1 MRRLLRLTAAMLLFC
16 VPAYAQGHLAGTVK
30 DADGRPVKG
39 ASITAE
45 NPDAVPTTF
54 TATSDAKGRF
64 GMLGLRGG
72 TWTITIDAPGFEK
85 ALTRLTT
92 KTLGTVPALDVRLDR
107 AQEALPPG
115 PLANIDANTL
125 QQKLG
130 TAAALESAGK
140 LDEAIA
146 AYREIQTRVPA
157 LTTVHLALGVLY
169 ERKQDSANAVT
180 EYQAALKSD
189 PSNARAKAALAR
201 LSRE

>member
-1 MRRLLRLTAAMLLFC
+1 
-16 VPAYAQGHLAGTVK
+16 
-30 DADGRPVKG
+30 
-39 ASITAE
+39 
-45 NPDAVPTTF
+45 
-54 TATSDAKGRF
+54 
-64 GMLGLRGG
+64 
-72 TWTITIDAPGFEK
+72 
-85 ALTRLTT
+85 
-92 KTLGTVPALDVRLDR
+92 VPALDVRLDR

-169 ERKQDSANAVT
+169 ERKQDSASAVT